1 MLVLTRKVGE
11 KVIIGGNI
19 TLTVVKVDGNQVRLA
34 FDAPPQV
41 RILRNEL
48 IGRPRRTAAAE
59 VFADSDLEEKPLEW
73 MSEEPVAATR
83 RR

>member
-11 KVIIGGNI
+11 KVVIGGNI

-34 FDAPPQV
+34 FDAPPEV

-48 IGRPRRTAAAE
+48 VGKPRRTAQ
-59 VFADSDLEEKPLEW
+59 VFAEPELEEKPLQWE
-73 MSEEPVAATR
+73 SDVPVTTGR
-83 RR
+83 R

>member
-48 IGRPRRTAAAE
+48 IGRPRRVVSAE
-59 VFADSDLEEKPLEW
+59 ELADPDLEEKPLEW
-73 MSEEPVAATR
+73 ADNVPCGSAHR
-83 RR
+83 

>member
-48 IGRPRRTAAAE
+48 VGKPRRAVLNEQFAE
-59 VFADSDLEEKPLEW
+59 PELEEKPLEW
-73 MSEEPVAATR
+73 EKAVPCAVTPH
-83 RR
+83 